1 MSIKTERLANLLVKE
16 ISSILMTEI
25 KDEDIK
31 FVTITH
37 LDLSSDLS
45 YAKVYCT
52 VLNDENRDKCIH
64 DLNGAKGFIKTEL
77 AKRKLEIR
85 RIPDLRFI
93 YDESVEYGNKIEN
106 IINKI
111 NKD

>member
-52 VLNDENRDKCIH
+52 VLMMR
-64 DLNGAKGFIKTEL
+64 TETNVFM
-77 AKRKLEIR
+77 I
-85 RIPDLRFI
+85 
-93 YDESVEYGNKIEN
+93 
-106 IINKI
+106 
-111 NKD
+111 